1 MATIND
7 GGGGSHLTCRV
18 FVAPLWQGGDSP
30 YPEFMKKA
38 SIVPYVSCRREF
50 SSFFMCYL
58 SKCLLLV
65 GLALLLPA
73 CTTVKVSTKPQRVT
87 QEGINSA
94 IRLKKIAVESPG
106 RDDDEKYVGFSKQT
120 VALLKRA
127 QKLDSSGDREVAA
140 EHFLEVAF
148 DARELLVDF
157 VEPRKSPAQQALLR
171 VHNRALARFAEF
183 WTVDPRRKGRGPY
196 IFKFADHTYEIVL
209 GKDSDYPRNFF
220 DKAVA
225 ARSIKGR
232 GVVKKNREGY
242 GAAMVGIREQRP
254 GREEELKFYPARGMH
269 VSATLVMGDP
279 RPGVGKD
286 APIVVP
292 LSIKNPSLTEMVT
305 VAGHTVPMEANFSA
319 PFELLLNG
327 SNELL
332 EGLRGFFEA
341 EQRESSSGLFLLEPY
356 DPDRIPVVL
365 VHGLV
370 SVPMI
375 WRSMIPELLSDPAIA
390 KRYQF
395 MVFTYPSSYSIG
407 ESALLFRNSL
417 AEVRAR
423 YDPRGQ
429 DPLSNN
435 MVVIGHSMGG
445 VLSHILVADFDDRIW
460 NQISDVPLEKTR
472 FSPEAKAKLREM
484 AYFEPDPAVNRVVFI
499 AAPHR
504 GAKLALSNLPNLL
517 SSLVKLPGHLLLN
530 TANLLAE
537 PAIKDLKIPFSKKLT
552 SIQSLRPDAPV
563 ALALDASPYRKGVVY
578 HSIIGDKGKGD
589 TPDSSDGVV
598 EYWSS
603 HQQGAA
609 SEIIV
614 PTGHSGSYKHPLATE
629 EIKRILYLHAKR

>member
-1 MATIND
+1 
-7 GGGGSHLTCRV
+7 
-18 FVAPLWQGGDSP
+18 
-30 YPEFMKKA
+30 MKKT
-38 SIVPYVSCRREF
+38 SIVSFASCWRA
-50 SSFFMCYL
+50 SDSFFIGNL
-58 SKCLLLV
+58 GRVLLM
-65 GLALLLPA
+65 LALALALPA

-87 QEGINSA
+87 KEGIASA
-94 IRLKKIAVESPG
+94 IHLKKIAEDSPDL
-106 RDDDEKYVGFSKQT
+106 DDDEKYAGFSKQT

-127 QKLDSSGDREVAA
+127 QKLDSSGDRVVAA
-140 EHFLEVAF
+140 EHFLEVAI

-157 VEPRKSPAQQALLR
+157 VEPSKSPAQLALLR
-171 VHNRALARFAEF
+171 VHNGALARFAEF
-183 WTVDPRRKGRGPY
+183 WAVDPRRERPGPY
-196 IFKFADHTYEIVL
+196 IFKFEDHAYEIVL
-209 GKDSDYPRNFF
+209 GKDSDYRRKFF

-225 ARSIKGR
+225 ARSIRGR
-232 GVVKKNREGY
+232 GVVKKTREGY

-254 GREEELKFYPARGMH
+254 GREQELKFYPRRGMH
-269 VSATLVMGDP
+269 VSGTLVMGDP
-279 RPGVGKD
+279 RPGVGKG

-292 LSIKNPSLTEMVT
+292 LSIKNPSLSETVT
-305 VAGHTVPMEANFSA
+305 VAGHTVPMEADFSA

-327 SNELL
+327 NKELL

-341 EQRESSSGLFLLEPY
+341 DQREDSSGLFLLEPY

-407 ESALLFRNSL
+407 ESSLLFRNSL
-417 AEVRAR
+417 ADLRAR
-423 YDPRGQ
+423 YDPRGK
-429 DPLSNN
+429 DPVSNN

-445 VLSHILVADFDDRIW
+445 VLAHILVADFDGRIW
-460 NQISDVPLEKTR
+460 KQISDVPLEKTK
-472 FSPEAKAKLREM
+472 FSPEAKAKLKELV
-484 AYFEPDPAVNRVVFI
+484 YFNPDPAVKRAIFI

-517 SSLVKLPGHLLLN
+517 SSLVKMPGHLLLN
-530 TANLLAE
+530 TANFLAE
-537 PAIKDLKIPFSKKLT
+537 PAAKDLKIPFTKKLT

-563 ALALDASPYRKGVVY
+563 ALALDKSPYRKGVTY

-629 EIKRILYLHAKR
+629 EIKRILHLHAEH